1 LANRKIVANPN
12 TGKAMKSPTTG
23 NTVAEITVN
32 PRPIRNK
39 SAPTLILDIL
49 SNMQLFRFIWNLLFT
64 AYGRCFKSADGI
76 IFTATGVT
84 TLVTAL
90 LTGKAIRAGIFH

>member
-49 SNMQLFRFIWNLLFT
+49 SNM
-64 AYGRCFKSADGI
+64 
-76 IFTATGVT
+76 
-84 TLVTAL
+84 
-90 LTGKAIRAGIFH
+90 